1 MRGMDFPFC
10 DKQEINKI
18 RTELIFMNLIF
29 MRLLKIGSIFMIFF
43 YDLPNNCQSFLS
55 VEIFCTFALKALIS

>member
-1 MRGMDFPFC
+1 MDFPFC

-43 YDLPNNCQSFLS
+43 YDLPNNRQSFLS
-55 VEIFCTFALKALIS
+55 VMKYSVHSL